1 MLLFLQGLEK
11 TWCEKRME
19 ENRGLIHP
27 VLLLS
32 LNLSFDSFIFFPGVS
47 GNNHLFLLGET
58 NNHLFLLGETRRDQ
72 CLTAVILMLWY
83 CSIVTGS
90 KPDFLFSP
98 HFSTFQPQAHHR
110 QPLLLLGTHLARLGA
125 LPSVFFSSVSVW
137 CLSHC
142 RLVGSALVH
151 HHVPGP
157 HGPGRGRGQE
167 EWAPYTSR
175 HTAET
180 LLLGSVPPL
189 DQVLCTFLCLG
200 K

>member
-19 ENRGLIHP
+19 ENGGLIHP

-32 LNLSFDSFIFFPGVS
+32 LNLSLTLSFFFFFHWS
-47 GNNHLFLLGET
+47 FRNNHLFLLGET

-110 QPLLLLGTHLARLGA
+110 QPLLLHLAAIWRVWSAA
-125 LPSVFFSSVSVW
+125 LCFFSSVSVW

-157 HGPGRGRGQE
+157 HGPGRGGGQRNGLPTQ
-167 EWAPYTSR
+167 AGTQQR
-175 HTAET
+175 
-180 LLLGSVPPL
+180 
-189 DQVLCTFLCLG
+189 LCS
-200 K
+200 